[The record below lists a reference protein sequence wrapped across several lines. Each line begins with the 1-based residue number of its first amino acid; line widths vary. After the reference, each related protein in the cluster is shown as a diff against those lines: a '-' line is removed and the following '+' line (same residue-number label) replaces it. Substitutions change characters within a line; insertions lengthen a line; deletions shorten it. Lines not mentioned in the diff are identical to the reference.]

1 MWMSDLDTAES
12 LLIEHIRLPCV
23 LLYDPATR
31 YAYAN
36 DSALQHRWTSV
47 SDVERFLSDVKAGLV
62 PVCLF
67 YFQFNS
73 IQFIIPL
80 TLTAFSIVS
89 TVQYS
94 YFIERYVC
102 CSVGER
108 RHRLRG
114 RHEPLVLRDRQLLCR
129 MPMPVRVEYEVSQ

>member
-62 PVCLF
+62 PVRLF
-67 YFQFNS
+67 YFQFKS

-80 TLTAFSIVS
+80 TPSLLHLLRTL
-89 TVQYS
+89 
-94 YFIERYVC
+94 YVC

-129 MPMPVRVEYEVSQ
+129 MPMPVSFEYEVQYSQ

>member
-1 MWMSDLDTAES
+1 MSDLDTAES

-62 PVCLF
+62 PVRLF
-67 YFQFNS
+67 YFQFKS

-80 TLTAFSIVS
+80 TLSLLHLLHTLLNC
-89 TVQYS
+89 T
-94 YFIERYVC
+94 
-102 CSVGER
+102 SVF
-108 RHRLRG
+108 
-114 RHEPLVLRDRQLLCR
+114 P
-129 MPMPVRVEYEVSQ
+129 